1 MKFGK
6 YKIDEI
12 YLILI
17 IVFLALSL
25 FAPSIIITSV
35 LLIILAIEKED

>member
-6 YKIDEI
+6 YKLDEI

-17 IVFLALSL
+17 IGFLALSL
-25 FAPSIIITSV
+25 FAPSIIITV
-35 LLIILAIEKED
+35 ALLLILGLEEDE

>member
-6 YKIDEI
+6 YKIDDF

-17 IVFLALSL
+17 VGFLALSL
-25 FAPSIIITSV
+25 FAPSIIITV
-35 LLIILAIEKED
+35 ALLIILGLEKDE